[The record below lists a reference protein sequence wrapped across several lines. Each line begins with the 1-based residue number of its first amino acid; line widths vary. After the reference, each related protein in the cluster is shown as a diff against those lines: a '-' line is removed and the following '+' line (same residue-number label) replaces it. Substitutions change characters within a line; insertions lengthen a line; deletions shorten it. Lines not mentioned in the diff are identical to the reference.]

1 MMQWY
6 YNLKISAK
14 LIIGFLVLAVIAAI
28 VGGVALVN
36 INNMSQEDVEL
47 YEENTMV
54 SVMLLKLLCNF
65 RE

>member
-1 MMQWY
+1 MQWY